1 MPDNNQV
8 GAKIRDLRELRG
20 ISVDEL
26 SERSGLSAAQISQIE
41 AGEVATSLTPLLK
54 LARGLGCRL
63 GTFLDDASITGPV
76 VSSPGDGSDDK
87 AVRFVGAGDRNGLF
101 FHALAANKA
110 DRNMEPFVIDV
121 NPLKSDGYELSSHEG
136 EEFVYVLSG
145 EIEVAYG
152 RKSFIVK
159 AGQSIYYD
167 SIVPHH
173 LHAHGGQMA
182 RILAVIYAPH

>member
-8 GAKIRDLRELRG
+8 GAKIRGLRELRG
-20 ISVDEL
+20 VTIEEL
-26 SERSGLSAAQISQIE
+26 SERCGLTVEQISQIE
-41 AGEVATSLTPLLK
+41 DGQVATSLTPLLK

-76 VSSPGDGSDDK
+76 VSSPEDGDDGK
-87 AVRFVGAGDRNGLF
+87 AVHFVGAGDRNGLF

-110 DRNMEPFVIDV
+110 DRNMEPFIIDV
-121 NPLKSDGYELSSHEG
+121 NPPENDGNQLSSHEG
-136 EEFVYVLSG
+136 EEFIYVLSG
-145 EIEVAYG
+145 EIEVAYV
-152 RKSFIVK
+152 RKSFVVK

-173 LHAHGGQMA
+173 LHAHGGAMA

>member
-20 ISVDEL
+20 VSVEEL
-26 SERSGLSAAQISQIE
+26 SERSGLSAEQISRIE

-76 VSSPGDGSDDK
+76 VSSPEEADDK
-87 AVRFVGAGDRNGLF
+87 AVRFVGAGDRSGLF

-121 NPLKSDGYELSSHEG
+121 NPPESDGYELSSHEG